1 MFFIYKTLRSFFM
14 QRKVQVPRRKSLDIS
29 PQAMLLFL
37 SSISFY
43 FKVSSY
49 RVFSACSQTE
59 VFTPQCLCFGLNISS
74 VWDFLPLI
82 RLEHLKLFHFQTEM
96 YSDKLGLILL
106 ETESS
111 PSFFRTSFRVTSL
124 TFLCQYIVLWIS

>member
-1 MFFIYKTLRSFFM
+1 M
-14 QRKVQVPRRKSLDIS
+14 QRKVQVPRRKSLDVS
-29 PQAMLLFL
+29 PQARIPFL

-49 RVFSACSQTE
+49 CVLSAHSQTE
-59 VFTPQCLCFGLNISS
+59 VFTPQCLCLGLNISS
-74 VWDFLPLI
+74 VWDFPPLI

-106 ETESS
+106 ETGSS
-111 PSFFRTSFRVTSL
+111 PSFFTSFRVTSL
-124 TFLCQYIVLWIS
+124 TFLCQYIVL